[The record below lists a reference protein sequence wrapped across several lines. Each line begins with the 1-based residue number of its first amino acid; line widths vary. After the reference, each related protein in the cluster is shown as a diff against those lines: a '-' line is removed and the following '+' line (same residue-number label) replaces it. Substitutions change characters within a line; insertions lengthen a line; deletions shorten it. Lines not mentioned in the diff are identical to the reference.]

1 MTQSSPEGVDA
12 RGFRDAMAR
21 WASGVA
27 VVAVRD
33 AEGLRATTVSS
44 FSSLSLEP
52 PLVVVALSQASR
64 TLPRVEASGGFTL
77 SILSAAQRSVSVQ
90 CARGE
95 LDAQLFDDNA
105 FVRDSLVGLS
115 CVVQGLHR
123 HGDHTLIVGR
133 VTRLHEGR
141 PQEPLLYWE
150 RGYRTVTSLP
160 PSDTDCA

>member
-1 MTQSSPEGVDA
+1 MIQSTPEGVDA
-12 RGFRDAMAR
+12 RGFRDALAR

-27 VVAVRD
+27 VLAVRD
-33 AEGLRATTVSS
+33 AEGVRATTVSS

-64 TLPRVEASGGFTL
+64 TLQRVEATGGFTL
-77 SILSAAQRSVSVQ
+77 SVLSAAQRSVSVT
-90 CARGE
+90 CAQGE
-95 LDAQLFDDNA
+95 PDARLFDDAA
-105 FVRDSLVGLS
+105 FVQDSLVGLS
-115 CVVQGLHR
+115 CVVHGLHR

-133 VTRLHEGR
+133 VTRIHEGR
-141 PQEPLLYWE
+141 QQEPLLYWE

>member
-1 MTQSSPEGVDA
+1 MTQGSPEGVDA
-12 RGFRDAMAR
+12 KGFRDAMAQ
-21 WASGVA
+21 WATGVA
-27 VVAVRD
+27 VVAMRD

-52 PLVVVALSQASR
+52 PLVVVALSEASR
-64 TLPRVEASGGFTL
+64 TLKRVEATGRFTL
-77 SILSAAQRSVSVQ
+77 SILSAAQRSISAR
-90 CARGE
+90 CAKGE
-95 LDAQLFDDNA
+95 LDEALFDADA

-115 CVVQGLHR
+115 CQVHGLHR

-141 PQEPLLYWE
+141 RQEPLLYWE

-160 PSDTDCA
+160 PSDT

>member
-1 MTQSSPEGVDA
+1 MMQSTPGGVDA

-64 TLPRVEASGGFTL
+64 TLTRVEAAGGFTL
-77 SILSAAQRSVSVQ
+77 SVLSSAQRSISVK

-95 LDAQLFDDNA
+95 LDAHLFDDDA
-105 FVRDSLVGLS
+105 FVRDSLMGLS
-115 CVVQGLHR
+115 CVVHGLHR

-150 RGYRTVTSLP
+150 RGYRTVTSLL